1 VQKQPLM
8 SRNTDDFIKIAGVEL
23 FNPFLIETN

>member
-1 VQKQPLM
+1 M